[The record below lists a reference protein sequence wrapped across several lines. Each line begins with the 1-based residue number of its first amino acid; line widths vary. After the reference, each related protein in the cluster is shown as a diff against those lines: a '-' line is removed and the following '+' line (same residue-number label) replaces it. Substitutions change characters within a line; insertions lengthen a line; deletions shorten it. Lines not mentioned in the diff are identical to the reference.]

1 MKLEEADFDVGKR
14 RRVDGITKLLFKARK
29 SFGRRWLS
37 GVLLHP
43 EKPERLR
50 RRCDLSLKVGE
61 RLSSILA
68 VRLAIAP
75 DAIAERAG
83 WNACGLQLIAGCN
96 GTTPAGCH
104 QRKEPPGLKPGDRR
118 CRSAWR
124 DGRGF

>member
-29 SFGRRWLS
+29 SFGRRWLN

-50 RRCDLSLKVGE
+50 RRCNLLLKVGE
-61 RLSSILA
+61 RLRSVLA

-75 DAIAERAG
+75 DAIAERAI
-83 WNACGLQLIAGCN
+83 WNACGLQLIASC
-96 GTTPAGCH
+96 TRATPAGCH
-104 QRKEPPGLKPGDRR
+104 RRK
-118 CRSAWR
+118 
-124 DGRGF
+124 